1 MEICADKAES
11 SSDSA
16 DGRDLP
22 EILEL
27 FDPVE
32 QHGSAERFMAKSP
45 WAKLRRLSDL
55 FADGYAALGMAE
67 TSLAIRN
74 CGRFVE
80 FACYAIGDQEEPL
93 RRVAKVW
100 YCRKRL
106 CALCQWR
113 NARWQQRQLSEL
125 VQNYQ
130 VAHPEEGAAMLSL
143 TVPRSAN
150 CSATRR

>member
-1 MEICADKAES
+1 
-11 SSDSA
+11 
-16 DGRDLP
+16 
-22 EILEL
+22 
-27 FDPVE
+27 
-32 QHGSAERFMAKSP
+32 
-45 WAKLRRLSDL
+45 
-55 FADGYAALGMAE
+55 MAE

-143 TVPRSAN
+143 TVPHPEDIDLADTVGHMLNAFRKLFRYKKVMLAVN
-150 CSATRR
+150 AW